1 MFKTYQVLSLFG
13 FVALAATLVGCSK
26 EQAPAPPAVVEEEVV
41 EQVEVPE
48 LSPSDVT
55 DAMAALSET
64 DRAAALAQ
72 KVCPVSGETLG
83 GMGTPIKVTVK
94 GRDVFLCCEGCREKL
109 EANPDEYLAK
119 LDAQTP

>member
-1 MFKTYQVLSLFG
+1 MLSLFG
-13 FVALAATLVGCSK
+13 LVALAGTLVGCSK

-48 LSPSDVT
+48 LSPSDVS
-55 DAMAALSET
+55 DAMATLSEA

-72 KVCPVSGETLG
+72 KVCPVSDQALG
-83 GMGTPIKVTVK
+83 SMGTPIKVTVK
-94 GRDVFLCCEGCREKL
+94 GRDVFLCCESCREKL

-119 LDAQTP
+119 LDAKTP